1 MGNLF
6 DRKHKGDADVSAASQ
21 TERSISNKVNLV
33 RISLP
38 NYFLQFIL
46 AARKPKVNSN
56 LQSNIS

>member
-38 NYFLQFIL
+38 NYFLQFIF
-46 AARKPKVNSN
+46 AARK
-56 LQSNIS
+56 QIS